1 MNKVYLLYGIRSF
14 LDENYDEPD
23 FTLLAIYDSRE
34 KAEAAKVDWESYNGR
49 YDEYKIMN
57 WKVQ

>member
-1 MNKVYLLYGIRSF
+1 MVSVPSSM
-14 LDENYDEPD
+14 ENAEPD

-34 KAEAAKVDWESYNGR
+34 KAETAKVDWESESDM
-49 YDEYKIMN
+49 YDEYEIMN